1 MRDNTTLRQLGLA
14 HNGLGDAGACA
25 ILSAVL
31 QGGRLTALDL
41 SSNGVS
47 NTTLVAVAS
56 VLRGRGCRWLPA
68 THPPSS
74 DAAAAAATAAAADGT
89 AASSRR
95 SSCGDSPPGS
105 GGGGGSGAG
114 AASDAASLS
123 LLCELPP
130 WGPRDAAGW
139 HLIVDLRLN
148 CSLEKR
154 AAAAMAT
161 ATAAAS
167 AAAAAGGIEPGSS
180 SSSSGGGVGGAGGG
194 AGGPPVFDAYAALA
208 PRQLPYDGEA
218 AAAHLQAV
226 QARARAM
233 GVGLATAARSL
244 AAETAAAAAAAAPAG
259 GLAEPTP
266 PGESASGSAASASS
280 MCVDSGSGS
289 SSGGGGGGGV
299 GAARG
304 DHHVDD
310 DGGGNNGAQPPPLR
324 SCRFDELRRQLGSL
338 RHTTALC
345 PYYMSRQ
352 VEINPSMRKILVE
365 WLLEL
370 HEELSLPTEVAAA
383 RPKVA
388 VLAVPQL
395 ATAGSS
401 ECARR
406 LEAVLRSHEERPST
420 SDPTERPWLFRQRP
434 RKLTISLRLVTPS
447 RRCCCT
453 ASTTWTASSRPSL
466 SPRRACSSSAP
477 SR

>member
-244 AAETAAAAAAAAPAG
+244 AAETAAAAAATAAPAG

-266 PGESASGSAASASS
+266 PGESASAVSASS

-370 HEELSLPTEVAAA
+370 HEELSLPTEARAA
-383 RPKVA
+383 RPKWPSWQCHSWPLRA
-388 VLAVPQL
+388 PQNAPEGL
-395 ATAGSS
+395 
-401 ECARR
+401 
-406 LEAVLRSHEERPST
+406 
-420 SDPTERPWLFRQRP
+420 
-434 RKLTISLRLVTPS
+434 
-447 RRCCCT
+447 RRCS
-453 ASTTWTASSRPSL
+453 AVMRRGPAPQIP
-466 SPRRACSSSAP
+466 PRGRGPFARGRQS
-477 SR
+477 